1 MLYRSLLVLLALS
14 ACADTPET
22 LDAGAST
29 DAQSADVGSGDAP
42 DVFVDAVANDATD
55 LDARDLDATALDAG
69 PLPVDAGCTPTA
81 ARFFLIGDSTVSSG
95 SGWGDALSM
104 FLTADVEVLNPASSG
119 SSSRSFYEGGL
130 FDETRGMLT
139 EGDYLFIQFGHN
151 DSKTGD
157 RRTEPGEAPDYVGT
171 YRDYLEMYIAETR
184 AAGAV
189 PVLITSMS
197 RMTFG
202 SDGEH
207 RRTHG
212 EYAPAVRQVALD
224 NDVELLD
231 LEAYSHEVFNELGED
246 ETVRLYA
253 GFRDDPEDRTHF
265 PPEKAPLVAAMVAEL
280 LRSSSLACFV
290 EAE

>member
-1 MLYRSLLVLLALS
+1 MLRSLLVLLALS
-14 ACADTPET
+14 ACTETPDTLDSGPT
-22 LDAGAST
+22 PDAGAR
-29 DAQSADVGSGDAP
+29 DAGTADAGTADAG
-42 DVFVDAVANDATD
+42 AE
-55 LDARDLDATALDAG
+55 LDATTPDASADDDAG
-69 PLPVDAGCTPTA
+69 PLPVDAGCMPTP
-81 ARFFLIGDSTVSSG
+81 ARFFLIGDSTVSSR
-95 SGWGDALSM
+95 SGWGDSLSM
-104 FLTADVEVLNPASSG
+104 FLRDDVEVLNPASSG

-130 FDETRGMLT
+130 FDETRGMLR

-151 DSKTGD
+151 DSKTGE

-202 SDGEH
+202 SDGAH

-212 EYAPAVRQVALD
+212 DYAPAVRQIALD

-231 LEAYSHEVFNELGED
+231 LEAYSHDVFDELGEE

-253 GFRDDPEDRTHF
+253 GFNDDPKDRTHF
-265 PPEKAPLVAAMVAEL
+265 PQEKAPRVAMMVVDL

-290 EAE
+290 AAE